1 MSTYAETRTEAWKR
15 RAALAGQVDFTMMYI
30 AHDAF
35 SRDIAR
41 LTTAA
46 DAGQGL
52 SPDAVATW
60 RLFSK
65 QLHTHHTAEDTAL
78 WPRLAAAVAE
88 PSERRILEEMEAE
101 HAVLD
106 PRIDQIDAAIAN
118 GNGVA
123 LASELAA
130 LEEGL
135 AAHMIHEETEALP
148 LLDRR
153 LGQPGWDA
161 FAKEVRSQQGGIK
174 GAAEYLPWVLE
185 GATGQVEATLLR
197 MLPPPAR
204 LLYRRVW
211 EPRYRKADRLR

>member
-1 MSTYAETRTEAWKR
+1 LSTYAETRTEAWKR

-41 LTTAA
+41 LAAAA

-52 SPDAVATW
+52 SQAAVATW
-60 RLFSK
+60 RRFSR
-65 QLHTHHTAEDTAL
+65 QLHTHHTAEDKAL
-78 WPRLAAAVAE
+78 WPRLADVAW
-88 PSERRILEEMEAE
+88 PSERRILDEMEAE
-101 HAVLD
+101 HAALD
-106 PRIDQIDAAIAN
+106 PRVDRIDAAIVH
-118 GNGVA
+118 GNGAA

-130 LEEGL
+130 LGKGL
-135 AAHMIHEETEALP
+135 AEHMIHEETEALP

-153 LGQPGWDA
+153 LGKGGWDA
-161 FAKEVRSQQGGIK
+161 FTERVRSMQGGIK

-185 GATGQVEATLLR
+185 GATGPVESAVLK

-211 EPRYRKADRLR
+211 EPRYRKAERLG